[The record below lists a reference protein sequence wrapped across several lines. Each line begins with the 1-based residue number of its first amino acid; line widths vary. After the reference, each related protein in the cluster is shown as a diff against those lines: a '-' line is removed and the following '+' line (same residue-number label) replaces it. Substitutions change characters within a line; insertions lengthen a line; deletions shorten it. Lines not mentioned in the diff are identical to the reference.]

1 MILSLCLIASTV
13 TVHGKS
19 TSAYNSSQTEIM
31 PLAKQYFEEGKLEE
45 AKNLLCTLLSLE
57 PYNATAHLFLG
68 KTLLREKKL
77 EWACRELAESE
88 RLAANDQLASQAN
101 AVLESIPPK
110 FKQPQPRGCLAK
122 ITVDGG
128 KDQASSDT
136 QPSDKSAD
144 PALDEAPTLRQPGT
158 LLLFGATWQNQF
170 KSLQASV
177 NKRAAA
183 QGVKVD
189 TYILGQ
195 PGSKD
200 IFELFSV
207 SQLPALVALNK
218 HSEFVGALTGKFS
231 DSQLEALVKAAG
243 R

>member
-1 MILSLCLIASTV
+1 LLCLTSSVV

-57 PYNATAHLFLG
+57 PDNALAHLFLG
-68 KTLLREKKL
+68 KTLLREKKF
-77 EWACRELAESE
+77 ERACRELAESE
-88 RLAANDQLASQAN
+88 RLAPNDQLASQAN
-101 AVLESIPPK
+101 AVLESISPR
-110 FKQPQPRGCLAK
+110 FKQPQPRGCLATMK
-122 ITVDGG
+122 MDVDEGL
-128 KDQASSDT
+128 K
-136 QPSDKSAD
+136 
-144 PALDEAPTLRQPGT
+144 LRQPGT

-170 KSLQASV
+170 KSVQASV
-177 NKRAAA
+177 SKRAAA
-183 QGVKVD
+183 GGVKVD

-195 PGSKD
+195 PGTKD
-200 IFELFSV
+200 MFDLFSV

-231 DSQLEALVKAAG
+231 DTQVETLVKAAA